1 MKTAEE
7 NLKEITDAIDCVSN
21 LMCSFKNNEALLLVL
36 SKLKGKVIEY
46 ANQSKWI
53 SVEDGTPEML
63 EGENYSKNV
72 FAICKELHGLQVFCY
87 CYNPSETDNERGF
100 FWANCYQNIDGE
112 CEFDDNYTITHWQPL
127 PEKP

>member
-1 MKTAEE
+1 MK
-7 NLKEITDAIDCVSN
+7 LHIEIAKLIDKW
-21 LMCSFKNNEALLLVL
+21 LPA
-36 SKLKGKVIEY
+36 KLFTEHERILANQMIFSLCEQY

-112 CEFDDNYTITHWQPL
+112 CEFDDNYTITHWQKKKK
-127 PEKP
+127 KP